1 MSHDGCIYHFKLNN
15 DSTEFVLPNSLEPKF
30 LTSLYVTGMDKILF
44 GQGFGG
50 ITDLTVGPDGYLYIV
65 SIGQG
70 KIFRIL
76 PK

>member
-1 MSHDGCIYHFKLNN
+1 MSHDGRIYHFKLNN

-50 ITDLTVGPDGYLYIV
+50 ITESYCRSRWLLVY
-65 SIGQG
+65 SIYWTREN
-70 KIFRIL
+70 ISNIT
-76 PK
+76 

>member
-1 MSHDGCIYHFKLNN
+1 MEIYHFKLNY
-15 DSTEFVLPNSLEPKF
+15 DRMELVLPNSLESEF

-50 ITDLTVGPDGYLYIV
+50 ITDLTVGPDGYLYVV
-65 SIGQG
+65 SIGQE